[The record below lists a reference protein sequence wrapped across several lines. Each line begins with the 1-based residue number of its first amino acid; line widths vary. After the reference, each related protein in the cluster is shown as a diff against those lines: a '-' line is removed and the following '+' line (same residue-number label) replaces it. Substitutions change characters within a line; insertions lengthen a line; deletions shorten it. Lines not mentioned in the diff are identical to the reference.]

1 MPDQPQHPPDDSSRP
16 SQAPDADTYD
26 LLPVEPAPP
35 PAASPPAV
43 PRNSLK
49 GAGPRFIDTVGDD
62 EDITDEGPVFGS
74 ERPFGERAGHP
85 DERRPI
91 LVDSAGPDAGVL
103 AMVGAGIALG
113 GAVAAAIVA
122 ADGRWFAEAVR
133 VLLYVGI
140 HVVTGVIA
148 LATVA
153 HLLGKAFGDFGAAF
167 ARMLCAVAALM
178 VGLAVDLPIPGRYVE
193 PLVGVGV
200 YLLAVFLLFRRPWK
214 DVGKIAMFHFLIGM
228 VVMAVLFVFVWATKG
243 RGA

>member
-1 MPDQPQHPPDDSSRP
+1 
-16 SQAPDADTYD
+16 
-26 LLPVEPAPP
+26 
-35 PAASPPAV
+35 
-43 PRNSLK
+43 
-49 GAGPRFIDTVGDD
+49 
-62 EDITDEGPVFGS
+62 
-74 ERPFGERAGHP
+74 
-85 DERRPI
+85 
-91 LVDSAGPDAGVL
+91 
-103 AMVGAGIALG
+103 VGAGIALG